1 MGGRFVVSVRRLL
14 FNTHTIVCIM
24 FLNKF
29 ITFATVAAS
38 AVSVGFASPT
48 AVAHG
53 AVATAHAAA
62 AAPDAAVR
70 IIF

>member
-1 MGGRFVVSVRRLL
+1 MIF
-14 FNTHTIVCIM
+14 
-24 FLNKF
+24 NKF
-29 ITFATVAAS
+29 IAFATVAAS

-62 AAPDAAVR
+62 VAPDAAVR
-70 IIF
+70 SLRFYSNHQLTDLFPYIAEL